1 MESGGSVAAASAA
14 GGRSSAS
21 NGGLGS
27 RMETAAVTVS
37 PIPSSAASVS
47 VPIELVQAAA
57 GIRPTITT
65 TQAGGGHHI
74 HHGHHGHQILS
85 ASPPPQPGQHD
96 LSTTAVYVD
105 ANGDLVAQSGIQLT
119 TITVAVPAPLS
130 PSDPALLQAAANA
143 AAAGTSHLPP
153 AVLPHLSPSHLPPPP
168 LHSTTTVALP
178 TVPAPQ
184 ETALKWKYEQSKDK
198 TSTTGGSSLVRTKK
212 ERKSEVDPNQRGKGT
227 DRPGDRPL
235 ARSRSSSWRGVPF
248 RSQCP
253 WFRARASGE
262 LPQLSENTADAAVR
276 YSAATARH

>member
-1 MESGGSVAAASAA
+1 MESGGSVAAAASAA

-21 NGGLGS
+21 NASLGS
-27 RMETAAVTVS
+27 RMETAAVSVS
-37 PIPSSAASVS
+37 PIPSSATSVS

-65 TQAGGGHHI
+65 TQAGGGGHLNHHAI
-74 HHGHHGHQILS
+74 S
-85 ASPPPQPGQHD
+85 ASPPLQPGQQQD

-153 AVLPHLSPSHLPPPP
+153 AVLPHLSPSQPPPAPPP
-168 LHSTTTVALP
+168 LQSTIVGTPTTVALP

-198 TSTTGGSSLVRTKK
+198 TSSSAGGSSLVRKGK
-212 ERKSEVDPNQRGKGT
+212 EKET
-227 DRPGDRPL
+227 
-235 ARSRSSSWRGVPF
+235 
-248 RSQCP
+248 
-253 WFRARASGE
+253 
-262 LPQLSENTADAAVR
+262 
-276 YSAATARH
+276 

>member
-1 MESGGSVAAASAA
+1 MESGGGSVAAASAA
-14 GGRSSAS
+14 AAGGRNGAS
-21 NGGLGS
+21 GNAGLGS

-65 TQAGGGHHI
+65 TQAGGG
-74 HHGHHGHQILS
+74 GHPGLS
-85 ASPPPQPGQHD
+85 PQPGQAD

-130 PSDPALLQAAANA
+130 PTDPALLQAAANA

-153 AVLPHLSPSHLPPPP
+153 AVLPHLSPTQQPPPPPP
-168 LHSTTTVALP
+168 LQSSAPPPLVGTPTTVALP

-198 TSTTGGSSLVRTKK
+198 ASSSSTGGSSLVRKQAGTTG
-212 ERKSEVDPNQRGKGT
+212 VDPSTSKSKG
-227 DRPGDRPL
+227 
-235 ARSRSSSWRGVPF
+235 
-248 RSQCP
+248 
-253 WFRARASGE
+253 
-262 LPQLSENTADAAVR
+262 
-276 YSAATARH
+276 

>member
-14 GGRSSAS
+14 AGGRNGAS
-21 NGGLGS
+21 NAGLGS

-65 TQAGGGHHI
+65 TQAGGGHHV
-74 HHGHHGHQILS
+74 HHGHQTIS
-85 ASPPPQPGQHD
+85 ASPPPPQHPGQTD

-105 ANGDLVAQSGIQLT
+105 NEGNLVAQSGIQLT

-153 AVLPHLSPSHLPPPP
+153 AVLPHLSPSHPPPP
-168 LHSTTTVALP
+168 LQSTTAALVGTPTTVALP

-198 TSTTGGSSLVRTKK
+198 TSSSAGGSSLVRK
-212 ERKSEVDPNQRGKGT
+212 EKEKET
-227 DRPGDRPL
+227 
-235 ARSRSSSWRGVPF
+235 
-248 RSQCP
+248 
-253 WFRARASGE
+253 
-262 LPQLSENTADAAVR
+262 
-276 YSAATARH
+276 

>member
-1 MESGGSVAAASAA
+1 MESGGGSVTAASAA
-14 GGRSSAS
+14 AAGGRNGASA
-21 NGGLGS
+21 NAGLGS

-65 TQAGGGHHI
+65 TQAGGAAVHPSH
-74 HHGHHGHQILS
+74 LS
-85 ASPPPQPGQHD
+85 ASPPPQQPGQQAD

-153 AVLPHLSPSHLPPPP
+153 AVLPHLSPTQPPPPPPPP
-168 LHSTTTVALP
+168 LQSSAPPALVGTPTTVALP

-198 TSTTGGSSLVRTKK
+198 ASSSSTGGSSLVRKQAGTTG
-212 ERKSEVDPNQRGKGT
+212 VDPSTSKSKG
-227 DRPGDRPL
+227 
-235 ARSRSSSWRGVPF
+235 
-248 RSQCP
+248 
-253 WFRARASGE
+253 
-262 LPQLSENTADAAVR
+262 
-276 YSAATARH
+276 

>member
-14 GGRSSAS
+14 AGGRNGAS
-21 NGGLGS
+21 NAGLGS

-65 TQAGGGHHI
+65 TQAGGGGGHHV
-74 HHGHHGHQILS
+74 HHGHQTIS
-85 ASPPPQPGQHD
+85 ASPPPPQHPGQTD

-105 ANGDLVAQSGIQLT
+105 NEGNLVAQSGIQLT

-153 AVLPHLSPSHLPPPP
+153 AV
-168 LHSTTTVALP
+168 
-178 TVPAPQ
+178 Q
-184 ETALKWKYEQSKDK
+184 
-198 TSTTGGSSLVRTKK
+198 VRGAYA
-212 ERKSEVDPNQRGKGT
+212 EY
-227 DRPGDRPL
+227 
-235 ARSRSSSWRGVPF
+235 
-248 RSQCP
+248 C
-253 WFRARASGE
+253 
-262 LPQLSENTADAAVR
+262 
-276 YSAATARH
+276 